1 LTRDKER
8 QKDTSARQKLESD
21 LDGLRKVMA
30 AKTSEDIKRQEVD
43 KSREVEMTRLRSQ
56 VGQIQS
62 ELDAQRKKE
71 QQLVSKVREEVEGL
85 KQRHKTTDK
94 ELKAAMAELQ
104 DKEALLGQLQQT
116 GLRAE
121 ERQRE
126 ADAELASVKAKL
138 STTEDKLQT
147 TTRSRDELETKL
159 AKAQE
164 DYNALEDDVLLIE
177 SEKTEWAGRME
188 TISRQ
193 LTQESAKRQH
203 FEQQLHDQQAELS
216 QLRNLAVEVEREL
229 AKAEGDIKT
238 RDSEIELLRSRENKT
253 IVEHVYVLE
262 NAKKIAER
270 ETASQISENTRLNK
284 ILKGL
289 EATKF
294 RLQSELDDAKK
305 QVTELKSHRSKQARA
320 ARASLSTED
329 KDMGHL
335 LEDETRARQ
344 VAEARA
350 AGLDRDLQ
358 ELRRKMSTSHLSPSR
373 PSAAEMKYA
382 KMEDEINRFHQEHEA
397 LLVRNKQLE
406 GEVLELRHRP
416 AAPSTPNHHSNRA
429 DLLRGLQQSH
439 DALGR
444 DMSDQLRRLET
455 PLTPSRKQSTLRDSD
470 QNMDPAL
477 DLHASKTRILER
489 EVENLKRQLELERG
503 EKEHQRT
510 RRLGERVV

>member
-1 LTRDKER
+1 
-8 QKDTSARQKLESD
+8 
-21 LDGLRKVMA
+21 MA
-30 AKTSEDIKRQEVD
+30 
-43 KSREVEMTRLRSQ
+43 
-56 VGQIQS
+56 
-62 ELDAQRKKE
+62 KK
-71 QQLVSKVREEVEGL
+71 
-85 KQRHKTTDK
+85 
-94 ELKAAMAELQ
+94 
-104 DKEALLGQLQQT
+104 
-116 GLRAE
+116 
-121 ERQRE
+121 
-126 ADAELASVKAKL
+126 
-138 STTEDKLQT
+138 
-147 TTRSRDELETKL
+147 
-159 AKAQE
+159 QE
-164 DYNALEDDVLLIE
+164 DYDALEDAVLDFE
-177 SEKTEWAGRME
+177 SEKSEWAGRMDAV
-188 TISRQ
+188 SHQ

-203 FEQQLHDQQAELS
+203 FERQLHDQQVELS
-216 QLRNLAVEVEREL
+216 QLRNLAGEVEREL

-238 RDSEIELLRSRENKT
+238 RDAEIDLLRSRENKT

-305 QVTELKSHRSKQARA
+305 QVSELKSNRSKQARA
-320 ARASLSTED
+320 ARASLSTEE
-329 KDMGHL
+329 KDTAHL

-358 ELRRKMSTSHLSPSR
+358 ELRKKMSTTHLSPSR

-397 LLVRNKQLE
+397 LLIRNKQLE
-406 GEVLELRHRP
+406 GELAELRHR
-416 AAPSTPNHHSNRA
+416 ATSNGTPNRA

-455 PLTPSRKQSTLRDSD
+455 PLTPSKKQSTLRNGD
-470 QNMDPAL
+470 QNMDPTL
-477 DLHASKTRILER
+477 DLHAAKTVRTLER
-489 EVENLKRQLELERG
+489 EVEGLRRQLDMERG
-503 EKEHQRT
+503 R
-510 RRLGERVV
+510 

>member
-1 LTRDKER
+1 
-8 QKDTSARQKLESD
+8 
-21 LDGLRKVMA
+21 
-30 AKTSEDIKRQEVD
+30 
-43 KSREVEMTRLRSQ
+43 
-56 VGQIQS
+56 
-62 ELDAQRKKE
+62 
-71 QQLVSKVREEVEGL
+71 
-85 KQRHKTTDK
+85 
-94 ELKAAMAELQ
+94 
-104 DKEALLGQLQQT
+104 
-116 GLRAE
+116 
-121 ERQRE
+121 
-126 ADAELASVKAKL
+126 
-138 STTEDKLQT
+138 
-147 TTRSRDELETKL
+147 
-159 AKAQE
+159 
-164 DYNALEDDVLLIE
+164 
-177 SEKTEWAGRME
+177 ME

-203 FEQQLHDQQAELS
+203 FEQQLHDQHVELS

-238 RDSEIELLRSRENKT
+238 RDAEIELLRSRENKT

-270 ETASQISENTRLNK
+270 ETAIQITENTRLNK

-305 QVTELKSHRSKQARA
+305 QVTELKSTRSKQARA
-320 ARASLSTED
+320 ARASLSHED
-329 KDMGHL
+329 KDTEHL
-335 LEDETRARQ
+335 LEDVTRAKQ

-358 ELRRKMSTSHLSPSR
+358 ELRKKLSTAHLSPSR

-382 KMEDEINRFHQEHEA
+382 RMEDEINRFHQEHEA

-406 GEVLELRHRP
+406 GEILELRHRP
-416 AAPSTPNHHSNRA
+416 TPSTPNGHSSSRA

-455 PLTPSRKQSTLRDSD
+455 PLTPSRKQSTLRNGD
-470 QNMDPAL
+470 QNHDPM
-477 DLHASKTRILER
+477 DLHATKTVRTLEK
-489 EVENLKRQLELERG
+489 EVEMLRKQVELEKSGRDSAQTQLRQWQIG
-503 EKEHQRT
+503 AEKSGKSFPYDLAGYSQVQTGVTSLRSK
-510 RRLGERVV
+510 LDG